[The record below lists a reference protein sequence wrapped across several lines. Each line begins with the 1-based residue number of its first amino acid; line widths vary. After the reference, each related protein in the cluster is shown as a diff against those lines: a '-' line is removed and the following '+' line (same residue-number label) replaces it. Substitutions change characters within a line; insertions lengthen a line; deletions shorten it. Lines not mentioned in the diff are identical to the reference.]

1 MTLEEYRN
9 QQKEV
14 EERYRNGE
22 PLIYSDLGA
31 LDWIYWDMPREH
43 CQEFKFDWDKF
54 KYKIITKEEIPR
66 YKSYTSLIT
75 VKVDKDKEVSM
86 DNVRNHNVGN
96 SDYAKMKLQPWDVW
110 TAWHL
115 NPWDADIVKR
125 IARTKEE
132 PGMTPMEARRMDY
145 EKIIHDAQECIRQI
159 DTGTYWR

>member
-1 MTLEEYRN
+1 MTIEEYRN
-9 QQKEV
+9 QKKEV

-22 PLIYSDLGA
+22 PLIFSDLGTSN
-31 LDWIYWDMPREH
+31 WIYWDMPRE
-43 CQEFKFDWDKF
+43 CQGFQFDWDKF
-54 KYKIITKEEIPR
+54 KYSIITKEEIPL
-66 YKSYTSLIT
+66 YKPYTSLIT
-75 VKVDKDKEVSM
+75 VKLDKDNIISL
-86 DNVRNHNVGN
+86 DNIRNHNVGN

-159 DTGTYWR
+159 DAGTYWR